1 MNYVENILS
10 HASGG
15 KKVSAGEY
23 IKAKCDV
30 VLMNDVTGPLAVR
43 EFLENGGK
51 LKNPSSVVIVCDHF
65 TPNKDIKSA
74 ENVKYLRA
82 FAQKYKVRFFE
93 TGNGGVEHVIL
104 PEKGIVTAGDVVIGA
119 DSHTCTYGAIGA
131 FSTGVGSTDAAYAML
146 TGKIWFKVPEVV
158 EFNYCGKMGK
168 FVTGKDLILYTL
180 GKIGV
185 NGANYKAM
193 KFSGTAVNSLPMDGR
208 FTMCNMAIEAGAK
221 AGFIVPDAITKEYIA
236 GRPQL
241 KKPKF
246 FFDEPCV
253 KKINILVNRLTPLV
267 ACPHLPENV
276 RPAAELNRIKIDQV
290 VIGSCTNGR
299 ISDFSQA
306 AQILK
311 NRKIYPGLRAIIL
324 PGSQDVYSEALKKG
338 YIETFLSAGCVIS
351 PPTCGPCL
359 GGHMG
364 VLADGEVAVS
374 TTNRNFVGRMGS
386 PKSKVYLAS
395 PYVAAASALT
405 GRITSPERYEK

>member
-1 MNYVENILS
+1 
-10 HASGG
+10 
-15 KKVSAGEY
+15 
-23 IKAKCDV
+23 
-30 VLMNDVTGPLAVR
+30 
-43 EFLENGGK
+43 
-51 LKNPSSVVIVCDHF
+51 
-65 TPNKDIKSA
+65 
-74 ENVKYLRA
+74 VKYLRA